1 MVRRRWVHDGDV
13 VLVSLRDYEDSK
25 CDIVEVYVA
34 DEVRKLKTLGELPQ
48 IAQIGEYGVGG
59 GGGGG
64 SNGADGKSDDSNLG
78 FVFEDI

>member
-13 VLVSLRDYEDSK
+13 VLVSLRDYQDAK
-25 CDIVEVYVA
+25 CDIVDVYIA
-34 DEVRKLKTLGELPQ
+34 DEVRKLQALGEVPQ

-59 GGGGG
+59 GGGSG
-64 SNGADGKSDDSNLG
+64 NGAGANGDDSKLG